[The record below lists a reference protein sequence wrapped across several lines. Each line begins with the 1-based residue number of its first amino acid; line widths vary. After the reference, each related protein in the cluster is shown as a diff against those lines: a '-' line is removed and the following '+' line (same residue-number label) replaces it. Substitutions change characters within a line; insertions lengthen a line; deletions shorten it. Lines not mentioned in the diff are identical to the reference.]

1 MKRGVTQ
8 APVVAVIAM
17 VVLLSTSF
25 AAAPEPRSQQAKEI
39 KAMVDRAAA
48 LIEKKGKDTFPE
60 FRKKGGE
67 WFKGDTYLF
76 VADMNGITLVN
87 AAFSAEE
94 GQNRL
99 DFKDADGKP
108 FIREIIAMLKK
119 QDSGWIDYAWPKPGE
134 TKPSK
139 KSAYVKKAKLGKE
152 TVYVGAGIYSN

>member
-1 MKRGVTQ
+1 MSIAGRHTSILT
-8 APVVAVIAM
+8 AVGA
-17 VVLLSTSF
+17 LLICLSAF
-25 AAAPEPRSQQAKEI
+25 AATPEPQSQQAKEI

-48 LIEKKGKDTFPE
+48 LIEKKGKDAFPE

-76 VADMNGITLVN
+76 VARMDGITLVN
-87 AAFSAEE
+87 AAFPAEE

-99 DFKDADGKP
+99 DLKDADGKP
-108 FIREIIAMLKK
+108 FVREIIAMLKK

-152 TVYVGAGIYSN
+152 TVYVGAGIYTN

>member
-1 MKRGVTQ
+1 MS
-8 APVVAVIAM
+8 IAGLHTS
-17 VVLLSTSF
+17 VLTAAGALLICLSAF
-25 AAAPEPRSQQAKEI
+25 AATPEPQSQQAKAI

-67 WFKGDTYLF
+67 WFNGDTYLF
-76 VADMNGITLVN
+76 VARMDGITLVN
-87 AAFSAEE
+87 AAFPAEE

-99 DFKDADGKP
+99 DLKDADGKP
-108 FIREIIAMLKK
+108 FIREIIDMLKTRN
-119 QDSGWIDYAWPKPGE
+119 SGWIDYAWRKPGE
-134 TKPSK
+134 SKPSK

>member
-1 MKRGVTQ
+1 MRRAGLFLAISVG
-8 APVVAVIAM
+8 A
-17 VVLLSTSF
+17 LLITSATF
-25 AAAPEPRSQQAKEI
+25 AAPEPQSQQAKEI

-48 LIEKKGKDTFPE
+48 LIEKKGKDAFPE
-60 FRKKGGE
+60 FKKKGGE

-87 AAFSAEE
+87 AGFPAEE

-108 FIREIIAMLKK
+108 FIREIIDMLKTK
-119 QDSGWIDYAWPKPGE
+119 DSGWIDYAWPKPGE

-152 TVYVGAGIYSN
+152 TVYVGAGIYTN